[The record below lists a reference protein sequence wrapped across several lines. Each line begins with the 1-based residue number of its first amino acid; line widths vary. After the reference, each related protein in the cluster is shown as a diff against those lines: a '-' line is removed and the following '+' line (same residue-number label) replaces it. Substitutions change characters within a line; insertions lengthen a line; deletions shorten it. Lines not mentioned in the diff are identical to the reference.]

1 MSRAG
6 VRAVVDRGGPLRR
19 AALLAGAPAPHHAV
33 RRLQGADIIKQR
45 WWKDKVIHCSYAES
59 KPQKFLKSLRSSN
72 DCIRSQTEIPYM
84 TGWTASEGGFM
95 VSLLYDS
102 LEETGADWDSVG
114 PFFTGLTINQVRGHW
129 FQSVLHL

>member
-1 MSRAG
+1 MS
-6 VRAVVDRGGPLRR
+6 VQWWIVVDHYAEQPFLPELPL
-19 AALLAGAPAPHHAV
+19 LTMQSGAYK
-33 RRLQGADIIKQR
+33 ADIIKQR
-45 WWKDKVIHCSYAES
+45 WWKDKVIHCSYTES